1 MLCDVGTEIVVA
13 TPHFYPHVHNVDEF
27 LNNVEKSLSR
37 LYEVGIEKAPRI
49 CVGAEVLICENIEK
63 LDGLDK
69 LCIRGTKILLLELPS
84 EGLSPTHLKT
94 VETIMENGYTVV
106 LAHIDRYIKEH
117 EDYIKLLLE
126 MGALAQI
133 NPYAMATFG
142 PKKQILNILSTSES
156 IVAVG
161 SDLHGSS
168 KGALDG
174 FIKLKK
180 RLGSHY
186 DAINKRAAA
195 LLANAQ
201 IIDLTKKD

>member
-1 MLCDVGTEIVVA
+1 MWKNKFEITDFHSHILPRTDHGCKCSAQCKEQLAMLCDVGTEIVVA

-106 LAHIDRYIKEH
+106 PEHYDVSKIANQVKHVPAEFINAEGNGVTDDCCRYIQP
-117 EDYIKLLLE
+117 LTV
-126 MGALAQI
+126 G
-133 NPYAMATFG
+133 
-142 PKKQILNILSTSES
+142 ES
-156 IVAVG
+156 YPEYKNG
-161 SDLHGSS
+161 MPEFL
-168 KGALDG
+168 
-174 FIKLKK
+174 
-180 RLGSHY
+180 
-186 DAINKRAAA
+186 
-195 LLANAQ
+195 
-201 IIDLTKKD
+201 II